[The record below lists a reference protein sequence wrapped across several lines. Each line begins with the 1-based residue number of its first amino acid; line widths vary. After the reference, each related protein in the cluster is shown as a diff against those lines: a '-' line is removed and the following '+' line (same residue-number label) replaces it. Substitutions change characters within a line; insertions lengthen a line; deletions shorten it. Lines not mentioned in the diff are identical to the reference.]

1 MRKINGMLLALVVAI
16 TAAAQ
21 QPTGFSYQAVLRNS
35 SGQVLANQSVMV
47 KLSIT
52 SSDGSTTYYAE
63 SHSTST
69 NQFGLVNLVVGG
81 GTVLSGNL
89 AVVPWGTGQ
98 QSLKVEVSTNGG
110 TTFGDLGSQPIHA
123 VPLTTYSDSARVSYQ
138 SAHSATSQYAES
150 AAQAVYSDSARA
162 SYISYQSAVSHYA
175 DSAARAGYAD
185 SINLSFTKNLV
196 VVGKEPSNPDDPI
209 FEVKNS
215 QGEVL
220 FGVYQ
225 EGVRI
230 NIPDSAITKGAK
242 GGFAVGG
249 LTNQTKGAPVEYLRI
264 TPDSAR
270 VYVKQKAWKGA
281 KGGFAVGGLT
291 NQTKTV
297 VAQDL
302 LFVNPDSARIYINE
316 NPVKGAK
323 GGFAVGGLTN
333 GKSIAQ
339 LIQLTKDNYLIGYEA
354 GASMSSGIYNSFLGY
369 QAGKNNSTGNL
380 NTFLGYQAG
389 LNNQGSDN
397 TFIGYQAGMMHTSK
411 GGNVYIGSKAG
422 ANALNG
428 ERNVL
433 IGESAGYS
441 LSSGVK
447 NVFIGYETG
456 YSTSTGYNN
465 VFLGTRTGYANTTG
479 KSNVYIGDST
489 AVNNTYGSKNVFL
502 GNYAGLNNTGGD
514 NNVYIGFEAGYSGQW
529 ASQNI
534 CIGNY
539 SGYSNTTGQNLFIG
553 EYAGEKNTTGTRNSF
568 VGFFAGQNN
577 LTGGQNSYFGQ
588 FAGMDNTKSYNTFIG
603 YWAGGNNVDGE
614 KNAFLGYRS
623 GQGSNGSNNVFLGY
637 QAGEG
642 NTGSNNVLIGYQAG
656 YYTGN
661 VSNVL
666 YIANSSSSPPLIY
679 GNFSTGYVGL
689 GTVSPDKKLH
699 VVGDARVTGSI
710 YYGTGTSTYTK
721 PDFVFNPD
729 YNEFYDPLSVERFIR
744 VNGHL
749 PWLTKASDEKD
760 GVNLTRMQ
768 FETVETVENLQLQI
782 IQQQKEIESL
792 KAEVEALKKLIKQ

>member
-1 MRKINGMLLALVVAI
+1 MKSIINTALFTFIVTFV
-16 TAAAQ
+16 AAQ
-21 QPTGFSYQAVLRNS
+21 QPVGFSYQAVLRNS
-35 SGQVLANQSVMV
+35 SGQVLANQNVTLR
-47 KLSIT
+47 LSIT
-52 SSDGSTTYYAE
+52 SPDGSTTYYAE
-63 SHSTST
+63 SHAVNTGPY
-69 NQFGLVNLVVGG
+69 GLVGLTVGG
-81 GTVLSGNL
+81 GTPLSGSL
-89 AVVPWGTGQ
+89 GEVPWGSNETR
-98 QSLKVEVSTNGG
+98 LKVELSTDGG
-110 TTFGDLGSQPIHA
+110 STFSSLGSQRIQPVPMA
-123 VPLTTYSDSARVSYQ
+123 V
-138 SAHSATSQYAES
+138 
-150 AAQAVYSDSARA
+150 
-162 SYISYQSAVSHYA
+162 YA
-175 DSAARAGYAD
+175 DSA
-185 SINLSFTKNLV
+185 NLRFTRNLV
-196 VVGKEPSNPDDPI
+196 VVGNDPANPDDPI

-215 QGEVL
+215 KGEVL

-225 EGVRI
+225 EGVRV

-249 LTNQTKGAPVEYLRI
+249 LTGAKGEPVEYLRI

-270 VYVKQKAWKGA
+270 VYVKQKTTTKGA

-291 NQTKTV
+291 GAKEV
-297 VAQDL
+297 VSQNL
-302 LFVNPDSARIYINE
+302 LFVNPDSARFYINE
-316 NPVKGAK
+316 NPGKGAK

-333 GKSIAQ
+333 GKTSAQ

-422 ANALNG
+422 ANAVNG

-441 LSSGVK
+441 LSSGTK

-456 YSTSTGYNN
+456 YNTSTGYNN
-465 VFLGTRTGYANTTG
+465 VFMGTRTGFSNTSG
-479 KSNVYIGDST
+479 RSNVYIGDST
-489 AVNNTYGSKNVFL
+489 AVKNTYGSKNVFL

-539 SGYSNTTGQNLFIG
+539 SGYSNTTSQNLFIG

-603 YWAGGNNVDGE
+603 YWAGGDNIDGE

-656 YYTGN
+656 YYSGN

-679 GNFSTGYVGL
+679 GNFSTGNVGL

-729 YNEFYDPLSVERFIR
+729 YKEFYDPLSVERFIR
-744 VNGHL
+744 LNGHL
-749 PWLTKASDEKD
+749 PWLTKASEEKD
-760 GVNLTRMQ
+760 GINLTRMQ

-782 IQQQKEIESL
+782 IQQQKEIEELKRANSELEKKFKAELESL
-792 KAEVEALKKLIKQ
+792 KALLQAK

>member
-1 MRKINGMLLALVVAI
+1 MNKLKVLLLFMVVAI
-16 TAAAQ
+16 TTAAQ
-21 QPTGFSYQAVLRNS
+21 QPAGFSYQAVLRNS
-35 SGQVLANQSVMV
+35 SGQVLANQNVTLR
-47 KLSIT
+47 LSIT

-63 SHSTST
+63 RHAVNTGPY
-69 NQFGLVNLVVGG
+69 GLVGLTVGE
-81 GTVLSGNL
+81 GTPLSGSL
-89 AVVPWGTGQ
+89 GEVPWGSNETR
-98 QSLKVEVSTNGG
+98 LKVELSTDGG
-110 TTFGDLGSQPIHA
+110 STFSSLGSQRIQPVPMA
-123 VPLTTYSDSARVSYQ
+123 V
-138 SAHSATSQYAES
+138 
-150 AAQAVYSDSARA
+150 
-162 SYISYQSAVSHYA
+162 YA
-175 DSAARAGYAD
+175 DSA
-185 SINLSFTKNLV
+185 NLRFTRNLV
-196 VVGKEPSNPDDPI
+196 VVGNDPANPDDPI

-215 QGEVL
+215 KGEVL

-225 EGVRI
+225 EGVRV

-249 LTNQTKGAPVEYLRI
+249 LTNQTKEGPVEYLRI

-270 VYVKQKAWKGA
+270 VYVKQSPGTKGA

-291 NQTKTV
+291 GAKEV
-297 VAQDL
+297 VSQDL

-316 NPVKGAK
+316 NPGKGAK

-333 GKSIAQ
+333 GKTSAQ

-422 ANALNG
+422 ANAVNG

-441 LSSGVK
+441 LSSGTK

-456 YSTSTGYNN
+456 YNTSTGYNN
-465 VFLGTRTGYANTTG
+465 VFMGTRTGFSNTSG
-479 KSNVYIGDST
+479 RSNVYIGDST
-489 AVNNTYGSKNVFL
+489 AVKNTFGSKNVFL

-539 SGYSNTTGQNLFIG
+539 SGYSNTTSQNLFIG

-603 YWAGGNNVDGE
+603 YWAGGDNIDGE

-656 YYTGN
+656 YYSGN

-679 GNFSTGYVGL
+679 GNFSTGNVGL

-729 YNEFYDPLSVERFIR
+729 YKEFYDPLSVESFIR
-744 VNGHL
+744 LNGHL
-749 PWLTKASDEKD
+749 PWLTKASEEKD
-760 GVNLTRMQ
+760 GINLTRMQ

-782 IQQQKEIESL
+782 IQQQKEIEELKRANSELEKKFKAEFESL
-792 KAEVEALKKLIKQ
+792 KSLLLAK

>member
-1 MRKINGMLLALVVAI
+1 MKTIIKTVLFSLVVTI
-16 TAAAQ
+16 AAAQ

-35 SGQVLANQSVMV
+35 SGQVLVNQNVTLR
-47 KLSIT
+47 LSLT
-52 SSDGSTTYYAE
+52 NEAGSTVYYAE
-63 SHSTST
+63 SHALQTDSR
-69 NQFGLVNLVVGG
+69 GVVTLEVGT
-81 GTVLSGNL
+81 GTVLSGSFGQ
-89 AVVPWGTGQ
+89 VPWPTGGVF
-98 QSLKVEVSTNGG
+98 LKVELSTNGSDYLTMG
-110 TTFGDLGSQPIHA
+110 TQRMLA
-123 VPLTTYSDSARVSYQ
+123 VPYAR
-138 SAHSATSQYAES
+138 
-150 AAQAVYSDSARA
+150 
-162 SYISYQSAVSHYA
+162 YA
-175 DSAARAGYAD
+175 DSTNLAGVVKGTGEVGSVAVW
-185 SINLSFTKNLV
+185 SGPETVTGLPNLNFANSLV
-196 VVGKEPSNPDDPI
+196 VQGNPTGNPDDPI

-249 LTNQTKGAPVEYLRI
+249 LTNQTKAGPVEYLLI

-333 GKSIAQ
+333 GKNSSSQ
-339 LIQLTKDNYLIGYEA
+339 LMQLTKENYLIGYEA
-354 GASMSSGIYNSFLGY
+354 GMNMNAGIYNSFLGF
-369 QAGKNNSTGNL
+369 QAGKNNSDGNL
-380 NTFLGYQAG
+380 NTFLGYQSG

-441 LSSGVK
+441 LSSGKK

-465 VFLGTRTGYANTTG
+465 VFLGTRTGFANTTG

-489 AVNNTYGSKNVFL
+489 AVNNTNGSKNVFL

-539 SGYSNTTGQNLFIG
+539 SGYSNTTSQNLFIG

-603 YWAGGNNVDGE
+603 YWAGGNNVNGE

-623 GQGSNGSNNVFLGY
+623 GQGSSGSNNVFLGY

-642 NTGSNNVLIGYQAG
+642 NTGSSNVIIGYQSG

-679 GNFSTGYVGL
+679 GDFSTGNVGL

-729 YNEFYDPLSVERFIR
+729 YNEFYDPLSVERFISK
-744 VNGHL
+744 NGHL
-749 PWLTKASDEKD
+749 PWLTKASEEKD
-760 GVNLTRMQ
+760 GINLTRMQ

-782 IQQQKEIESL
+782 IQQQKEIEELKQKNSEIEILKSELAFL
-792 KAEVEALKKLIKQ
+792 KALLQAK